1 MNPFSRQGKALPIE
15 VRNEIIEKWLNNEGL
30 SNISR
35 QLNLPYKTVAN
46 IVDLWVDN
54 GSIEPRQPHRV
65 GVRTARTDDVI
76 AYTEYLKT
84 NKPSIYAKE
93 IQQQLQNNNVC
104 LPENVPSRS
113 SITRILT
120 DDLGYSYKQISQI
133 ARETERPDV
142 MEKLENYIAEISRID
157 CNRLHFFD
165 ESSVVVTSGNRRR
178 GHSAIGT
185 PAIEVQRYA
194 SNATFTVN
202 LLHNIHG
209 VSHFNILRG
218 PSNGLELLNF
228 HEEALEQ
235 EDVFGNHVIKEDD
248 VIVMDNCGFHH
259 GNNVEP
265 HLRDMLQ
272 ERHVQ
277 LIYQPPYHPCYNTC
291 EACFH
296 HMKTILRRYSRYT
309 EKYTEL
315 CIFDA
320 IGMIN
325 EGLSRQFFKFCGYV

>member
-1 MNPFSRQGKALPIE
+1 MNAFSRQGKALPIE
-15 VRNEIIEKWLNNEGL
+15 VRNNIVEKWLNNEGIA
-30 SNISR
+30 NISR
-35 QLNLPYKTVAN
+35 QLNLPYKTVSN

-54 GSIEPRQPHRV
+54 GDIEPRQPHREAS
-65 GVRTARTDDVI
+65 RTARTDDVI
-76 AYTEYLKT
+76 TYIEYLKT
-84 NKPSIYAKE
+84 NKPSIYGKE
-93 IQQQLQNNNVC
+93 IQQELQSNNVC

-113 SITRILT
+113 SISRVLKA
-120 DDLGYSYKQISQI
+120 DVGWSYKQISQI

-142 MEKLENYIAEISRID
+142 MEKLENYIADISGID

-194 SNATFTVN
+194 SNATYTVN
-202 LLHNIHG
+202 LLHNIRG

-228 HEEALEQ
+228 FEEALEQ
-235 EDVFGNHVIKEDD
+235 EDVFANPVIKEHD
-248 VIVMDNCGFHH
+248 VIIMDNCGFHH

-265 HLRDMLQ
+265 PLRDMLQ

-277 LIYQPPYHPCYNTC
+277 LFYQPPYHPCYNTC
-291 EACFH
+291 EACFNH
-296 HMKTILRRYSRYT
+296 IKTTLRRYSRYT

-315 CIFDA
+315 CISDA

-325 EGLSRQFFKFCGYV
+325 EGLSRQFFKFCGYI